1 LVKLTTL
8 PQFVQEIVM
17 FKKLM
22 KKILFLGVIFAFL
35 SGCKSPIPAHIIQP
49 DQMGKLLYDMHMVD
63 AYISTMP
70 NQDSAKKVAA
80 SYYNGIYK
88 KFKVDSALYE
98 KSMDF
103 YYSNPE
109 IMADLY
115 KNIQAKVNQTK
126 TKLEKVQEAQ
136 LKLETQQR
144 LKKDSL
150 RSDSVKRVDSLKKL
164 KLKKSSLKDS
174 TAIKKADSIK
184 ARKLLQR
191 KKTKKKV
198 QEFKNVN
205 TQPTLK

>member
-1 LVKLTTL
+1 
-8 PQFVQEIVM
+8 
-17 FKKLM
+17 M

-174 TAIKKADSIK
+174 TTIKKADSIK
-184 ARKLLQR
+184 TRKLLQR
-191 KKTKKKV
+191 KKTQKKA
-198 QEFKNVN
+198 QEIKNVN

>member
-22 KKILFLGVIFAFL
+22 KKILFFSVLFAFL
-35 SGCKSPIPAHIIQP
+35 SACKSPIPANIIQP

-80 SYYNGIYK
+80 TYYKGIYK
-88 KFKVDSALYE
+88 KFNVDSALYQQ
-98 KSMDF
+98 SMDF
-103 YYSNPE
+103 YYDNPE

-115 KNIQAKVNQTK
+115 KNIQAKVKQTK
-126 TKLEKVQEAQ
+126 TKMEKIQEAE

-144 LKKDSL
+144 LKRDSL
-150 RSDSVKRVDSLKKL
+150 RNDSIKLVDSLKKQKLL
-164 KLKKSSLKDS
+164 KSKLKDS
-174 TAIKKADSIK
+174 AAIKKADSIK

-191 KKTKKKV
+191 KKTQKKV
-198 QEFKNVN
+198 QEIKNVN
-205 TQPTLK
+205 QQTTLK